1 MPSPVPCA
9 ASGSGPW
16 FPEHAMSTTAQII
29 KDAKSGMDKAIDNSK
44 REFSGVRTGKAS
56 PNMLDTIKVEAYG
69 SLVPLNQVASI
80 AAPEPRIL
88 LVTPFDKG
96 QAKVIEKAIRES
108 ELGLDPAHQGGV
120 IRVPLPSMNEQ
131 RRKELVKVLHKFAE
145 DGRIAVRHAR
155 TDARDKVKKL
165 DGVSEDEKKLAEKEL
180 QKVHD
185 EFIGKID
192 ALVKAKEAELME
204 V

>member
-1 MPSPVPCA
+1 
-9 ASGSGPW
+9 
-16 FPEHAMSTTAQII
+16 MSTIAQIL
-29 KDAKSGMDKAIDNSK
+29 KDTRSGMEKALENSK
-44 REFSGVRTGKAS
+44 REFSGIRSGKAS
-56 PNMLDTIKVEAYG
+56 PSMLDVIKVEAYG
-69 SLVPLNQVASI
+69 SLLPLNQVASV

-96 QAKVIEKAIRES
+96 LAKVIEKAIRES

-131 RRKELVKVLHKFAE
+131 RRKELVKVLHKLAE
-145 DGRIAVRHAR
+145 DGRIAIRHAR
-155 TDARDKVKKL
+155 TDARDRVKKL
-165 DGVSEDEKKLAEKEL
+165 EGTSEDDKKSAEKEL

-185 EFIGKID
+185 DFIGRLE
-192 ALVKAKEAELME
+192 ALLKAKEAEIME